1 MSKKLV
7 KKSRTDATT
16 RSAIL
21 RRASIRPPGSNEDFL
36 VAKNLTLYRYV
47 YSSTLSFVC
56 VFVLLSSLLMQG
68 FYVAYADELD
78 TSLTDSITTSEISD
92 SEITEDPSEEPS
104 EESDLE
110 IVEES
115 SEDTEI
121 IETEP
126 ENPVIDMVNDLAI
139 DEVEEEG
146 TEGGSELVSVGIG
159 GELIVDIE
167 NSTTTSSSSETVE
180 EVVDSSEQST
190 TTNET
195 ENTPSSEENEPVE
208 INEEVE
214 IATTSEI
221 AATTTHESISYVQS
235 DDALTFSEDDCT
247 KLADGSFYCKEINE
261 NLLKDALFSARDKNG
276 DLEIFLVREGK
287 QAQITENSVD
297 DASPYFD
304 EISNTIVWQRL
315 IDDRF
320 QIIEYSLETGEEMQI
335 TDGVVNNM
343 EPTRQGGY
351 TVWQRWIGDSWN
363 IVLYD
368 GLTEKEI
375 THDSNHNIAPHIQGS
390 LVVWNKTS
398 VGGDKTIEMYNI
410 DSGAYVTVNDP
421 EGLAVD
427 NPRMVLVYDSLH
439 PNGDVITKGFDI
451 FTGEFIQLDT
461 LPKSL
466 PDIPDSETT
475 TEVKALTQPKPELK
489 LNLENK
495 LPEDD
500 FDNDV
505 IIDLDLS
512 TGNEVATSTEMTL
525 DLSQSTSTENI
536 ELEESEVIPDLII
549 PPFTETAS
557 SIGTSTSGV

>member
-1 MSKKLV
+1 
-7 KKSRTDATT
+7 
-16 RSAIL
+16 
-21 RRASIRPPGSNEDFL
+21 
-36 VAKNLTLYRYV
+36 
-47 YSSTLSFVC
+47 LS
-56 VFVLLSSLLMQG
+56 L
-68 FYVAYADELD
+68 AE
-78 TSLTDSITTSEISD
+78 SEINSQ
-92 SEITEDPSEEPS
+92 SSSEPEIT
-104 EESDLE
+104 
-110 IVEES
+110 
-115 SEDTEI
+115 
-121 IETEP
+121 
-126 ENPVIDMVNDLAI
+126 
-139 DEVEEEG
+139 
-146 TEGGSELVSVGIG
+146 SVGVG
-159 GELIVDIE
+159 GELESGTE
-167 NSTTTSSSSETVE
+167 NPTSTGSSSELQIDTATSTS
-180 EVVDSSEQST
+180 EVSSSEQEGSEIISPNEGNVLESEVSAELAGT
-190 TTNET
+190 TTTDTIE
-195 ENTPSSEENEPVE
+195 
-208 INEEVE
+208 
-214 IATTSEI
+214 
-221 AATTTHESISYVQS
+221 ATTTYESVSVTQS
-235 DDALTFSEDDCT
+235 DDTHTFSKEDCT
-247 KLADGSFYCKEINE
+247 ELADGSFYCKEINE
-261 NLLKDALFSARDKNG
+261 NELKDALFSARDQDG

-304 EISNTIVWQRL
+304 DISNTIVWQRL

-335 TDGVVNNM
+335 TDGAVNNM

-439 PNGDVITKGFDI
+439 PNGDVVTKGFDI

-489 LNLENK
+489 LHLEDE
-495 LPEDD
+495 LPDDD
-500 FDNDV
+500 FDNNV
-505 IIDLDLS
+505 ITDLDLS
-512 TGNEVATSTEMTL
+512 VDSEIATNTEMTL
-525 DLSQSTSTENI
+525 DLSQSTAAENI
-536 ELEESEVIPDLII
+536 LQEESEVIPDLVV
-549 PPFTETAS
+549 PPFIESAS
-557 SIGTSTSGV
+557 STGTTTSGV